1 MSTDV
6 KIPQAQTEPQHSA
19 PQGVKLPIY
28 MDNHATTPMDPRVLE
43 EMLPY
48 FMEKFGNA
56 ASRNHSFGWTAE
68 EGTETARERI
78 AKLVGATT
86 KEIIF
91 TSGATESDNLAIKGV
106 AEMYREKGNHIIT
119 AVTEHKA
126 VLDTCKRL
134 EKYGYRVTYLPVQKD
149 GLVDLDD
156 LKRSMDD
163 KTILVTIMFANNEI
177 GVLQPVTEIG
187 KLCRERGVIFHTDAT
202 QAVGKV
208 PVDVIKQNIDL
219 ASISAHKMYGPKGVG
234 ALYVRRKNP
243 RVQVSAIIDGGGHE
257 RGMRSGTLNVPGI
270 VGLGK
275 ACAIAMEDL
284 PHESL
289 RLAGLRDRLHDR
301 ITSRLDEVYLNGSM
315 EHRLPGNLNISF
327 AYVEGESLLMGI
339 NDIAVSSGSACTSA
353 TLEPSYVLKALGTGD
368 DLAHSSIRFGIG
380 RFNTEAEVDYVA
392 DRVTE
397 TVERL
402 RELSPLYEMAK
413 EGINLK
419 DVKWAGE

>member
-1 MSTDV
+1 MS
-6 KIPQAQTEPQHSA
+6 ENNNGH
-19 PQGVKLPIY
+19 GVKLPIY
-28 MDNHATTPMDPRVLE
+28 MDNHATTPVDPRVVQ

-48 FMEKFGNA
+48 FTEKFGNA
-56 ASRNHSFGWTAE
+56 ASRNHSFGWEAE
-68 EGTETARERI
+68 EAVEQARERI
-78 AKLVGATT
+78 AKLIGATP

-106 AEMYREKGNHIIT
+106 AEMYKEKGNHIIT

-126 VLDTCKRL
+126 VLDTCKRM
-134 EKYGYRVTYLPVQKD
+134 EKNGFRVTYMPVQKD
-149 GLVDLDD
+149 GLIDLDE
-156 LKRSMDD
+156 LKRAIDD
-163 KTILVTIMFANNEI
+163 KTILVSIMAANNEI
-177 GVLQPVTEIG
+177 GVLQPVAEIG
-187 KLCRERGVIFHTDAT
+187 KLCKERGVIFHTDST

-208 PVDVIKQNIDL
+208 PMDVTKMGIDL

-243 RVQVSAIIDGGGHE
+243 RVQLVAQMDGGGHE
-257 RGMRSGTLNVPGI
+257 RGMRSGTLEVPNI

-275 ACAIAMEDL
+275 ACEIATNEM
-284 PHESL
+284 PQESC
-289 RLAGLRDRLHDR
+289 RMAGLRNRLRDK
-301 ITSRLDEVYLNGSM
+301 IMGSLDEVYINGNM
-315 EHRLPGNLNISF
+315 DQRLPNNLNISF

-368 DLAHSSIRFGIG
+368 ELAHSSIRFGLG

-392 DRVTE
+392 DKVID
-397 TVERL
+397 VVKRL

-413 EGINLK
+413 EGIDLK
-419 DVKWAGE
+419 SVSWAATEGH